1 MPEPYE
7 TFETWYLRTHPSV
20 VSSLTLVSG
29 DAHLAADA
37 TDEAFAR
44 ALERWDRVQGMGSP
58 TGWVYTVGVNLL
70 RRGHERRALERRT
83 LRRVGQRDEA
93 PPATLAVEVWDA
105 VRTLPRRER
114 EAVALRYLGG
124 LTEPQVAE
132 ALGLAPGTVAR
143 LLHDARRRLS
153 ALLGPDGRGEIQ
165 PNQEADRDRSR

>member
-1 MPEPYE
+1 MDGPEG
-7 TFETWYLRTHPSV
+7 FEAWYRAGHRQV
-20 VSSLTLVSG
+20 
-29 DAHLAADA
+29 LAALVAVAGDIELGREA